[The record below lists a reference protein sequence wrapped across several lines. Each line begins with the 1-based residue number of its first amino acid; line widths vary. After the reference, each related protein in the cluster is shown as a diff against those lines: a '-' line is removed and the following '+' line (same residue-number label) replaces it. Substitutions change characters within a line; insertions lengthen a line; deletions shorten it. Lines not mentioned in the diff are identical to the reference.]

1 MEQNEFDRMINGI
14 SADDGPIRQVT
25 IPEEAIAELT
35 REQADELVARYGSS
49 TLLTLPASEQR
60 FFRWLRENDPS
71 VWSDLWGDDEE
82 YLVSI
87 GYLPEL
93 LPKRRGFLICD
104 LVEQQ
109 NFFFTEQSITPE
121 DGKIF
126 LDAALDIVHQN
137 GQLTMEQAFVIEAW
151 RAPIDQWRFAFNYRV
166 PLEQT
171 KAMVLWLI
179 SEGILLLPPEEQ
191 DTPPAADGEM
201 TASGDSD
208 NDWEQDNENGDE

>member
-1 MEQNEFDRMINGI
+1 MEQNDFNRMIDLL
-14 SADDGPIRQVT
+14 SADEGQVRQVT

-49 TLLTLPASEQR
+49 TLLTLPESEQR
-60 FFRWLRENDPS
+60 FFRWLRDHDPS
-71 VWSDLWGDDEE
+71 VWADLWGDDEE

-104 LVEQQ
+104 LAEQQ
-109 NFFFTEQSITPE
+109 NFFFTQESITPE

-137 GQLTMEQAFVIEAW
+137 GQLAMEQAFVIEAW
-151 RAPIDQWRFAFNYRV
+151 RAPIDQWRFAYNYRV
-166 PLEQT
+166 PLDQV
-171 KAMVLWLI
+171 KRMVLWLLA
-179 SEGILLLPPEEQ
+179 EGILLLPPEEQ
-191 DTPPAADGEM
+191 EEPQQDEESQDDDAQEGM
-201 TASGDSD
+201 TISGD
-208 NDWEQDNENGDE
+208 NDDEE